1 MLSFMN
7 LPPGLKWKF
16 SCEACHKN
24 SLEACAFVAW
34 FTTPT
39 AFFTETLYLAL
50 GSIFLKHKTN
60 KLKPDTPLQRKVSW
74 SVEQIWGF
82 YDAFLYTKYRLKD
95 GKSQEKSSRETML
108 TNISELWQ
116 KAIQIGAKFYRADD
130 RYLRRSPSPLP
141 PVDWGSIL

>member
-7 LPPGLKWKF
+7 LPPRLKWKF

-39 AFFTETLYLAL
+39 TFFTETLYLAL

-60 KLKPDTPLQRKVSW
+60 KLKPDTPLQSKVSW

-82 YDAFLYTKYRLKD
+82 YDAFLYLKYQLKD
-95 GKSQEKSSRETML
+95 GKTQEKSSRETRL
-108 TNISELWQ
+108 TNTSELWRNESC
-116 KAIQIGAKFYRADD
+116 KKGNFNTSWVKREFVFFLLHKKSYT
-130 RYLRRSPSPLP
+130 S
-141 PVDWGSIL
+141 